1 MSQDQD
7 WRITPK
13 QELFIHGRIHSLSKK
28 EGVILIELI
37 EGLFRSRPS
46 SKNLQDNS
54 PKIGTL
60 EPSTQLGDP

>member
-1 MSQDQD
+1 MSDD

-13 QELFIHGRIHSLSKK
+13 QTIFIQDRIRNFSKYEASLLL
-28 EGVILIELI
+28 GVIEAIYN
-37 EGLFRSRPS
+37 SRPS